1 MVRDSALEF
10 LVQGSAAKPY
20 QVSFLGEGENLTA
33 SCSCP
38 AGRNRRFCK
47 HVAGLLAGQAAK
59 VIQGADLLAELSIR
73 AQGSPL
79 LGRSA
84 EHLVRRSEEKPLGF
98 TSLAGLMPM
107 VEPMLAKTDCWA
119 EFYKSEEG
127 YEQLMVYTRKTRKD
141 GKPFKNP
148 TRLLEMS
155 YSSNYSGYTVYD
167 EMTDTWHKVVPK
179 YPRPYKVKEI
189 NYGKIESAWAAFR
202 KELEHLIDGHSK

>member
-73 AQGSPL
+73 
-79 LGRSA
+79 
-84 EHLVRRSEEKPLGF
+84 F
-98 TSLAGLMPM
+98 TVAWQISRTPGQKKRGKATWLYLAGWTY
-107 VEPMLAKTDCWA
+107 AH
-119 EFYKSEEG
+119 G
-127 YEQLMVYTRKTRKD
+127 
-141 GKPFKNP
+141 
-148 TRLLEMS
+148 
-155 YSSNYSGYTVYD
+155 
-167 EMTDTWHKVVPK
+167 
-179 YPRPYKVKEI
+179 
-189 NYGKIESAWAAFR
+189 
-202 KELEHLIDGHSK
+202 